1 MLRAVPRSAVLGCWL
16 VLGFGCGNSETNASG
31 GPGSA
36 SGSGGTG
43 SGTGTGTGGAAGGSV
58 GAGAA
63 GGSAGA
69 GGNGGSSIGAGGA
82 GGGSVGAGV
91 GIFPSSSPWYTDIS
105 QAQLD
110 AKSKDVIDGLVA
122 TGGWGN
128 GNRMQIDSSIEVLA
142 ADAGVARRSFTATG
156 DFYTPDCDKIDVP
169 VPSGGRLEGETN
181 YACAG
186 NGDCHLIVVQ
196 GSRLYEMWRANLI
209 GGDATGTFQG
219 GCLAAWDLTK
229 DYWTPNAPPN
239 FARGDQCTS
248 ADAAGYP
255 IAALLFSADEVAA
268 GEIKHAIRFILPNDR
283 IDPTQYVHP
292 ATHATRHTATAPTPV
307 PYGARLRLR
316 ASFDLTLLPSD
327 GARVVARALQKYG
340 MFLADGGNI
349 ALTSQSDTYTR
360 AKWAGLLGARD
371 LGALQVADF
380 EMVDGGTR
388 IPLTLDCTRQPLTQ

>member
-1 MLRAVPRSAVLGCWL
+1 VTGA
-16 VLGFGCGNSETNASG
+16 G
-31 GPGSA
+31 GAGTTTGA
-36 SGSGGTG
+36 GGAGTTTGAGGAGTTTG
-43 SGTGTGTGGAAGGSV
+43 S
-58 GAGAA
+58 

-69 GGNGGSSIGAGGA
+69 GGT
-82 GGGSVGAGV
+82 GGGRVGAGV
-91 GIFPSSSPWYTDIS
+91 GIFPASSPWYTDIS
-105 QAQLD
+105 QAPLD

-122 TGGWGN
+122 AGGWGN
-128 GNRMQIDSSIEVLA
+128 ANRFQIDSSIEVLA

-169 VPSGGRLEGETN
+169 VPPVGRLEGEAN

-186 NGDCHLIVVQ
+186 DGDCHLIVVQ

-209 GGDATGTFQG
+209 GGTATGTFQG

-229 DYWTPNAPPN
+229 DYWTPTAPPN

-283 IDPTQYVHP
+283 IDSTAYVHP
-292 ATHATRHTATAPTPV
+292 ATHATSHTTTAPTPV
-307 PYGARLRLR
+307 PYGARLRLK
-316 ASFDLTLLPSD
+316 ASFNLTLLPSD

-349 ALTSQSDTYTR
+349 ALTSQSDTYTQ
-360 AKWAGLLGARD
+360 AKWAGLLDPHD
-371 LGALQVADF
+371 LAVLKVTDF
-380 EMVDGGTR
+380 DMVDGGTR
-388 IPLTLDCTRQPLTQ
+388 IPLTQDCTRTPLAQ